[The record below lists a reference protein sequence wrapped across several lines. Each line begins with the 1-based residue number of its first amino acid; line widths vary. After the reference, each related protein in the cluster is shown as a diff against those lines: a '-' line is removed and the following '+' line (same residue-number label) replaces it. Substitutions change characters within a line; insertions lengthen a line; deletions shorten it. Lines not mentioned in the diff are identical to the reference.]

1 MYKRKEDGVYVMV
14 VDNQTIYGSAVA
26 RSSLLFSL
34 RCSIYIEKH
43 YLMLNFLLSVNLFLV
58 IKTKNNLQLYYP

>member
-43 YLMLNFLLSVNLFLV
+43 YFNVEFSFISQSFLSYQN
-58 IKTKNNLQLYYP
+58 KK